1 MHPVESSATLSR
13 EFSYKQVT
21 VERVQLQRNYP
32 VKSSSIQTSYPI
44 EITCKHHLQ
53 TSNPEESSAIDK
65 SLYSLYSVQLQV
77 SHSVENSATS
87 KPLCREF
94 SYHQVTP

>member
-1 MHPVESSATLSR
+1 MYPVESSATLSR

-44 EITCKHHLQ
+44 EITCKQVTL
-53 TSNPEESSAIDK
+53 K
-65 SLYSLYSVQLQV
+65 RVQLQI
-77 SHSVENSATS
+77 SHFIVYTV
-87 KPLCREF
+87 F
-94 SYHQVTP
+94 SYK